1 MKKSVV
7 ILIAIIYVAAVALV
21 SFFGLQHLVLEET
34 IYVQRI
40 SILNDDVKVDPT
52 DGSIYVVVY
61 LDQND
66 YAKYQIQYRVH
77 PENATNQGVNFSY
90 DKQTMNVTVDEN
102 GLVEFTGPSAIL
114 VTLDPKDGTP
124 LGVKPQILIIA
135 KHKGQS

>member
-34 IYVQRI
+34 VYVQRI
-40 SILNDDVKVDPT
+40 QILNDDVKVDPV
-52 DGSIYVVVY
+52 DGSIYVVLY
-61 LDQND
+61 LDEKQE
-66 YAKYQIQYRVH
+66 AKYQIEYRVH

-90 DKQTMNVTVDEN
+90 DKQTPNVTVDEN
-102 GLVEFTGPSAIL
+102 GLVKFTGPSAIT

-124 LGVKPQILIIA
+124 LGVKPEILIIA
-135 KHKGQS
+135 KQK